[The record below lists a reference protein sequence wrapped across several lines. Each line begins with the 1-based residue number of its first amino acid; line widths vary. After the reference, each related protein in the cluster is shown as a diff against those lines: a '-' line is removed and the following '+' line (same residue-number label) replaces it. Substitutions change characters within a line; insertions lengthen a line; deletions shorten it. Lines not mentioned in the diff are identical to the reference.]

1 MKKLELCCPAGN
13 LPSLKAAIDNGADVA
28 YLGFQNATN
37 ARNFEGLNF
46 SLKEIA
52 EGVAYAH
59 ARGKKVFVAI
69 NTFPQFDDAKVWFQA
84 VDDAYNLKV
93 DAVIL
98 ANMGVLRY
106 ARDKYPDMNLHL
118 SVQASC
124 SNIESI
130 NFYKENFGIKRVV
143 LPRVMTVD
151 EMKTLRSK
159 TDVELEVFALGGL
172 CINVEG
178 RCYLSSYVTGVSCN
192 TGGVCSPSRFVRF
205 ENKGDKLRI
214 TLNDV
219 LLNELSS
226 NESSPYPT
234 CCKGRYYVDGKP
246 FYAFEEPES
255 LNVMELI
262 PKLADAGID
271 ALKVEGRQRTKSYVA
286 LVTKTLRTAV
296 DNYYQNPSDFVMK
309 PEWIKESNAS
319 FEGSAPTLGCYLE
332 K

>member
-46 SLKEIA
+46 SLKDIE
-52 EGVAYAH
+52 EGVSYAH
-59 ARGKKVFVAI
+59 ARGKKVFIAI

-84 VDDAYNLKV
+84 VDDAYRLKV

-106 ARDKYPDMNLHL
+106 ARDRYPDMNLHL

-124 SNIESI
+124 SNIEAI
-130 NFYKENFGIKRVV
+130 NFYKENFGVKRVV

-151 EMKTLRSK
+151 EMKALRSQ
-159 TDVELEVFALGGL
+159 TDMELEVFALGGL

-205 ENKGDKLRI
+205 DNKDDKLRI
-214 TLNDV
+214 SLNNI
-219 LLNELSS
+219 LLNELSEG
-226 NESSPYPT
+226 ESSPYPT

-262 PKLADAGID
+262 PKLADAGIE
-271 ALKVEGRQRTKSYVA
+271 ALKIEGRQRTKSYVA
-286 LVTKTLRTAV
+286 LVTKTMREAV
-296 DNYYQNPSDFVMK
+296 DNYYRNPSGFVLK
-309 PEWIKESNAS
+309 QDWVRQANSS
-319 FEGSAPTLGCYLE
+319 FEGSTPTLGCYLE

>member
-46 SLKEIA
+46 TLKDIE

-69 NTFPQFDDAKVWFQA
+69 NTFPQFDDAKTWFQS
-84 VDDAYNLKV
+84 VDDAYRLKV

-130 NFYKENFGIKRVV
+130 NFYKEQFGVRRVV
-143 LPRVMTVD
+143 LPRVMTVA
-151 EMKTLRSK
+151 EMKALRAQ
-159 TDVELEVFALGGL
+159 TDMELETFALGGL

-178 RCYLSSYVTGVSCN
+178 RCYLSSYVTGISCN
-192 TGGVCSPSRFVRF
+192 TGGVCSPSKYVKF

-214 TLNDV
+214 SLNDV
-219 LLNELSS
+219 LLNELAAD
-226 NESSPYPT
+226 ESSPYPT
-234 CCKGRYYVDGKP
+234 CCKGRYYVEGKP

-262 PKLADAGID
+262 PQLADAGID
-271 ALKVEGRQRTKSYVA
+271 ALKLEGRQRTKSYVA
-286 LVTKTLRTAV
+286 LVTKTLREAV
-296 DNYYQNPSDFVMK
+296 DNYYQNPSRFVLK
-309 PEWIKESNAS
+309 QEWVKQANSS
-319 FEGSAPTLGCYLE
+319 FEGSTPTLGCYLQ

>member
-46 SLKEIA
+46 SLRDIE
-52 EGVAYAH
+52 EGISYAH
-59 ARGKKVFVAI
+59 SRGKKVFIAI
-69 NTFPQFDDAKVWFQA
+69 NTFPQLDDARVWFQA
-84 VDDAYNLKV
+84 VDDAYSLKA

-98 ANMGVLRY
+98 ANIGVLKY
-106 ARDKYPDMNLHL
+106 ARDRYPDINLHL

-124 SNIESI
+124 SNIEAI
-130 NFYKENFGIKRVV
+130 NFYKESFGVKRVV
-143 LPRVMTVD
+143 LPRVMTVA
-151 EMKTLRSK
+151 EMKRLRSM

-192 TGGVCSPSRFVRF
+192 TGGVCSPSRYVKFDNV
-205 ENKGDKLRI
+205 NDKLRI
-214 TLNDV
+214 SLNDI

-226 NESSPYPT
+226 DESSPYPT
-234 CCKGRYYVDGKP
+234 CCKGRYYVNGKP

-262 PKLADAGID
+262 PGLAEAGID
-271 ALKVEGRQRTKSYVA
+271 ALKVEGRQRTKTYVA
-286 LVTKTLRTAV
+286 LVTKTLREAV
-296 DNYYQNPSDFVMK
+296 DNYYQNPGRFVMK
-309 PEWIKESNAS
+309 DEWIRKANSS
-319 FEGSAPTLGCYLE
+319 FEGSVPTLGCYLE

>member
-1 MKKLELCCPAGN
+1 MKKLEICCPAGN
-13 LPSLKAAIDNGADVA
+13 LPSLKAAIDNGADVV

-46 SLKEIA
+46 SLREIE

-59 ARGKKVFVAI
+59 LKGKKVFVAI

-84 VDDAYNLKV
+84 VDDAYRLKV

-124 SNIESI
+124 SNLESI
-130 NFYKENFGIKRVV
+130 NFYKEHFGVKRVV

-151 EMKTLRSK
+151 EMKILRSQ

-192 TGGVCSPSRFVRF
+192 TGGVCSPSRYVRF
-205 ENKGDKLRI
+205 DNKEDKLRI
-214 TLNDV
+214 SLNDI
-219 LLNELSS
+219 LLNELGPG
-226 NESSPYPT
+226 ESSPYPT

-246 FYAFEEPES
+246 FYAFEDPES

-271 ALKVEGRQRTKSYVA
+271 ALKIEGRQRTKSYVA
-286 LVTKTLRTAV
+286 LVTKTMREAV
-296 DNYYQNPSDFVMK
+296 DSYYKNPSGFVMK
-309 PEWIKESNAS
+309 PEWIKQSNSS
-319 FEGSAPTLGCYLE
+319 FEGSAPTMGCYLQ